1 VACRQNQKN
10 QVGVELALALAAR
23 ASWTQKEPHLKPLN
37 LR

>member
-10 QVGVELALALAAR
+10 QVGEEAALALVAR
-23 ASWTQKEPHLKPLN
+23 ASSTQKQRHLKPLN